1 MLPPWGRRAEQ
12 SQQVRSGPPQR
23 LRARYHSTLSEPARK
38 RTVARLP
45 VGLAAAG
52 GRNIRPARRLLRWGA
67 RWGARWTEE
76 IG

>member
-23 LRARYHSTLSEPARK
+23 LLLALYSTLSEPARK

-52 GRNIRPARRLLRWGA
+52 GRNIRPARRLLRWRA
-67 RWGARWTEE
+67 RWRARWIEE